1 MNWVKFFKML
11 KVENPT
17 AYYDLLLQLIKEEK
31 VRSAQQPTIS
41 KGHTSDSHAIKEG
54 DM

>member
-1 MNWVKFFKML
+1 MNWVNFFKML

-41 KGHTSDSHAIKEG
+41 GHTSDSHAVQEG